1 MDIHFAYRETP
12 FTPEDMDFDKTSSDL
27 EFAENLFDSTFEQRF
42 INTTSSSSQNDQIM

>member
-27 EFAENLFDSTFEQRF
+27 EFAEDLFDSTFEQRF
-42 INTTSSSSQNDQIM
+42 INTTNRISSNEQIM